1 MPVLTIAAEED
12 HTKKVG
18 EFEKKLQDD
27 FSALCALLI
36 SIRYAIHSGNPADLA
51 KFLTTDSVSTAN
63 LFSTHSLREM
73 YVGACGLT
81 LFLFT
86 AVYDCLSNYDIEGG
100 IKSALKRRLPPKN
113 LRLFITFLFAT
124 TGGALLFSQR
134 HTEAGQRNWAILAP
148 GYLFLAFS
156 GYASSSGNEDKLVQS
171 LRESFSNQAID
182 VTENPVSNKKT
193 KLKSFLMMIVS
204 FRNAM
209 LAGGSSDLV
218 GASSSDAVNV
228 NGVLLNY
235 AVLELFYGSA
245 VILLIL
251 ISLFYDLCSGRAA
264 KSGFLKVFDGHF
276 SGENLK
282 LSISAAMSITASI
295 LLFYESAK
303 NVKEK
308 SQTVAELVR
317 LLLYT
322 SGALTGSKIQDLLK
336 YFLQLGGSSSQQS
349 SSESDMPQ
357 TAAADASSNEPAA
370 TPVSEARSVPVPA
383 ANTPSARMFVSA
395 ETMTSPAVSQD
406 EPANAFDHAAE
417 QSPRIDPYI
426 PMAAPVVPRLT
437 GTHPS

>member
-1 MPVLTIAAEED
+1 MPVLTIAADED
-12 HTKKVG
+12 HIKRVG

-27 FSALCALLI
+27 FSALCALLM
-36 SIRYAIHSGNPADLA
+36 SVRYAIHSGNPADLA
-51 KFLTTDSVSTAN
+51 KFLTTDSVSTVN

-86 AVYDCLSNYDIEGG
+86 ACYDCLSNYGVQGG
-100 IKSALKRRLPPKN
+100 IKSALMRRLPPKN
-113 LRLFITFLFAT
+113 IRLFITFLFAT
-124 TGGALLFSQR
+124 VGGALLFSQR
-134 HTEAGQRNWAILAP
+134 HTAAGQRNWAILAP

-156 GYASSSGNEDKLVQS
+156 GYASSSGNEDKLIQS
-171 LRESFSNQAID
+171 LRESLSSQPID
-182 VTENPVSNKKT
+182 VTETPVSNKKT
-193 KLKSFLMMIVS
+193 KLKSFLVMVVS

-209 LAGGSSDLV
+209 LAGGGSDLIA
-218 GASSSDAVNV
+218 ASSSDTTNV

-235 AVLELFYGSA
+235 AVLELFYGTA
-245 VILLIL
+245 VILLIF
-251 ISLFYDLCSGRAA
+251 ISLFYDICSGRVT

-276 SGENLK
+276 SADNLK
-282 LSISAAMSITASI
+282 LSISAGMSITASI

-336 YFLQLGGSSSQQS
+336 YFLQLGGNLSQQS
-349 SSESDMPQ
+349 SSESDAPQ
-357 TAAADASSNEPAA
+357 AAAVDSSPNEPIA
-370 TPVSEARSVPVPA
+370 TPASEMRSAPVLV
-383 ANTPSARMFVSA
+383 NTPLPRLFVSA
-395 ETMTSPAVSQD
+395 ETMTSPHLIED
-406 EPANAFDHAAE
+406 EPVNAFDHAVA
-417 QSPRIDPYI
+417 QSPKIDPYA
-426 PMAAPVVPRLT
+426 PTAAPVVPRLT